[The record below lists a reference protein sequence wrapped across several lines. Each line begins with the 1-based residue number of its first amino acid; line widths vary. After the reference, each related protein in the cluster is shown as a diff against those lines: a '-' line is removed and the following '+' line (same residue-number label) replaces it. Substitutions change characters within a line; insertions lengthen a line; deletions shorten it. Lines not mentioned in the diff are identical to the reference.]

1 MGNYIAHVCR
11 LRVTSAGVD
20 GSVDYQS
27 IAGPAPEPADTG
39 AGTAGS
45 GLGVT
50 ADFGSCTAPKNLN
63 LDRGKISASQEV
75 AVGFC

>member
-1 MGNYIAHVCR
+1 MP
-11 LRVTSAGVD
+11 
-20 GSVDYQS
+20 
-27 IAGPAPEPADTG
+27 GPGPADTG

-50 ADFGSCTAPKNLN
+50 ADFGSCTAPGYLN
-63 LDRGKISASQEV
+63 LDRGKISASQEA

>member
-1 MGNYIAHVCR
+1 M
-11 LRVTSAGVD
+11 TSAGVD
-20 GSVDYQS
+20 GLVDYWS
-27 IAGPAPEPADTG
+27 IAVPGPGPADTG

-50 ADFGSCTAPKNLN
+50 ADYGSCTAPGYLN
-63 LDRGKISASQEV
+63 LDRGKISASQEA